1 MGKKKKKEKMQPRM
15 SLGIKT
21 LGLFA
26 LAMAL
31 ILALALGTSW
41 WRMGKLIEGLTYQRA
56 LGEARLAKMLL
67 GWPIRDFS
75 AANEKLTALWQ
86 NQRPERT
93 APEFL
98 TVEQCEN
105 EEFLS
110 DWAER
115 LKESAG
121 PGESVEFRR
130 IRSSPGLREYALA
143 VRSPSEPTIEGSTG
157 NPGQLQGFILV
168 SLPEYGRWGNFLT
181 VIWIATMAGVLAMLL
196 FQLIAQRM
204 FLRPVRQLRRT
215 AEKVAKGNIE
225 VRSHIRTGDEFE
237 ELSDAFNSMLARLND
252 AREQLQA
259 INRSLD
265 VKLEEVS
272 QANVTLSEANKLKS
286 EFIANVSHE
295 LRTPLNSIIGFAELL
310 SELTESQGNEKTT
323 KYAENILKSGRGLLE
338 HINDL
343 LDLARIE
350 AGKAVIHIEKTSLT
364 SICEDLVRLTAPLT
378 AKKELTLEPQIDE
391 KLPLLETDG
400 GKLQQV
406 LYNLLSNSIK
416 FTPKGGKIR
425 IEADTAT
432 EELVAISVIDN
443 GPGISKEDQGHIFDK
458 FTQVDPSTTR
468 EHGGVGLGLAIAK
481 ELAELLG
488 GELSVTSELG
498 QGSAFTLTIPKVLKP
513 KKTSSKSGQK
523 DLA

>member
-1 MGKKKKKEKMQPRM
+1 MGKTKKEKMQPRM

-21 LGLFA
+21 LSLFA
-26 LAMAL
+26 LAVAL

-41 WRMGKLIEGLTYQRA
+41 WRMGKLIEGMTYQRA
-56 LGEARLAKMLL
+56 WEDAQRAKRML
-67 GWPIRDFS
+67 GWPIRDPS
-75 AANEKLTALWQ
+75 AANEKLAALLQ
-86 NQRPERT
+86 GENSGAP
-93 APEFL
+93 APEL
-98 TVEQCEN
+98 ILLGQCEN
-105 EEFLS
+105 DEFLAG
-110 DWAER
+110 WAKH
-115 LKESAG
+115 LSESA
-121 PGESVEFRR
+121 EAIEFRA
-130 IRSSPGLREYALA
+130 IPSSSGMREYALA
-143 VRSPSEPTIEGSTG
+143 VRSPSEPTIEGTPG
-157 NPGQLQGFILV
+157 HPGQLEGFILV

-252 AREQLQA
+252 AREQMQA

-272 QANVTLSEANKLKS
+272 RANVALSEANILKS

-310 SELTESQGNEKTT
+310 SEVAESQGNEKGA

-350 AGKAVIHIEKTSLT
+350 AGKTVIHVEKTSLAG
-364 SICEDLVRLTAPLT
+364 ICEDLVRLTGPLT
-378 AKKELTLEPQIDE
+378 AKKELQVEPQIDE
-391 KLPLLETDG
+391 KVPLLETDA
-400 GKLQQV
+400 GKLQQI

-425 IEADTAT
+425 IEAAMAT
-432 EELVAISVIDN
+432 DDLVAISVIDN
-443 GPGISKEDQGHIFDK
+443 GPGISKEDQEHIFDK

-481 ELAELLG
+481 ELAGLLG

-498 QGSAFTLTIPKVLKP
+498 QGAAFTLTIPKEISKI
-513 KKTSSKSGQK
+513 KNQISKTQTKNQ
-523 DLA
+523 